1 MDRTLSSCGAS
12 VWTPL
17 PQSHMGHPCGPHS
30 LLTWGVRVDRIP
42 SVSRRVSV
50 WTTLPLLT
58 QGVRVDPTPSVSH
71 GASLWTALSPHAGAS
86 VWTALP
92 HPTWGHQ
99 NRLYFSLPVVRDQP
113 HLQSQT
119 FLKTLEGSD
128 EVTAGAD

>member
-1 MDRTLSSCGAS
+1 M
-12 VWTPL
+12 
-17 PQSHMGHPCGPHS
+17 
-30 LLTWGVRVDRIP
+30 
-42 SVSRRVSV
+42 